1 MPYFIY
7 KGHHI
12 CGEGVHKFS
21 IKEESMNE
29 KHEATLRDFLYI
41 NTKRTEWE
49 KVIKKYEKHPE
60 AQGLKLTRNGDT
72 ALHLAVLDNREEMV
86 QKLVNRIKDSKRD
99 ELLETTNDRKEN
111 PLHLAAQMGSATMCY
126 AIASAHHKLVEKR
139 NKIDE
144 TPLYLAAASGNRDA
158 FFCLYH
164 FCRDLDSG
172 ITANCRLSSNGDTVL
187 HSALRNDHFDLA
199 FHILHLH
206 NEAMH
211 WVTKDG
217 VTPLHVLA
225 SKPTAFKSGSQIRG
239 WRNIAYYC
247 THVDQLNPQPI
258 DSLIRDWI
266 DRMSNPNT
274 STPCFPANY
283 ETCIDFFTWVWDG
296 FLKGSGLKRICHDFK
311 NDESKKD
318 TDDAGRNIMVEGGES
333 SEAAEPHQRLDT
345 QLLKA
350 HGLAKEASITNV
362 PRNYNT
368 CIHFFQIVF
377 SAILISLGWG
387 SAEFK
392 KIRRQKEKHTWSV
405 QVMEKLL
412 EYAAPDEYDCNGGI
426 PMDSTSQ
433 TPDQAGVTL
442 PYSFQDDDVLF
453 SVHIESKPTEAE
465 KPKPKDFQ
473 APETPMLLAAKN
485 GVIEIVK
492 GMFCRFPLSIYDAG
506 KDKKNVVL
514 LAAEYGQPDV
524 YRFLLSPKVYKENLF
539 RAVDDNGNSALHLA
553 AAASK
558 SMIWRITGAALQMQ
572 WEIKWYKFVEESVP
586 LYFFAHY
593 NKEGKNATAIF
604 HETHMDLVQKSGDW
618 LIKTSKSCSVVGA
631 LIVTVAF
638 TSVASIPG
646 GFNPRDGSPF
656 LQDREAFFTFA
667 LFSLIALCLS
677 STSVTIFLA
686 ILTHRFDANDFRT
699 NLPWKLF
706 IGFSSLFGSII
717 SMLISFCAGHYF
729 LMHRHIPHHAAL
741 LYTIVLVP
749 VALIFIISKLPL
761 YIDVVQAI
769 FKIVPKR
776 SAHVVLSDPLP
787 LHTPSVK
794 PFRKGK
800 FEVTSTAME
809 DSDAFSPSTPLS
821 ILAPTAQGSYPL
833 LFFLPG
839 CAAEYDYSHFLQ
851 RIASQGLVIVCPL
864 QATRSE
870 ANETS
875 QFKTWDAADREMVE
889 ERLSGVVAELKGGKT
904 KSWSLALGYDRPWN
918 PLSGV
923 IGLEPVPGTKFRI
936 RESEIQTYLDHQPSN
951 ISGGPVVESQLVV
964 SKLCGT
970 VKQLV
975 SEESSS

>member
-12 CGEGVHKFS
+12 CGDCVHTFS
-21 IKEESMNE
+21 IKEESMHQKQKE
-29 KHEATLRDFLYI
+29 ILRDFLYT
-41 NTKRTEWE
+41 NTKRGKWE
-49 KVIKKYEKHPE
+49 EVIKKYEEYPE
-60 AQGLKLTRNGDT
+60 AQELKLTRNGDT
-72 ALHLAVLDNREEMV
+72 ALHLAVLDNREEVV
-86 QKLVNRIKDSKRD
+86 QKLVNRIKHTSKYD
-99 ELLETTNDRKEN
+99 ELLKTTNDREET
-111 PLHLAAQMGSATMCY
+111 PLHLAAQMGSATMCN
-126 AIASAHHKLVEKR
+126 AIASAHDELVDLR
-139 NKIDE
+139 NKVDE

-164 FCRDLDSG
+164 FCRNNASR
-172 ITANCRLSSNGDTVL
+172 ITANCRLTSNGDTVL

-199 FHILHLH
+199 FQILHLN

-211 WVTKDG
+211 WVTETG
-217 VTPLHVLA
+217 ITPLHVLA

-247 THVDQLNPQPI
+247 THVDQLKPQPI

-283 ETCIDFFTWVWDG
+283 GTCIDFFTWVWDG
-296 FLKGSGLKRICHDFK
+296 FLKGSGLKRICHDNE

-318 TDDAGRNIMVEGGES
+318 TQVVRNIMVEGGES
-333 SEAAEPHQRLDT
+333 LETDESHQRLDT
-345 QLLKA
+345 ELLKA

-377 SAILISLGWG
+377 SAIMISLGLG

-392 KIRRQKEKHTWSV
+392 KIRRKKEKHTWSV

-412 EYAAPDEYDCNGGI
+412 EYAPPDEYECNGGT

-433 TPDQAGVTL
+433 TPDQAEVTL
-442 PYSFQDDDVLF
+442 PYSLVAGEVRL
-453 SVHIESKPTEAE
+453 SNSIESKPKEAE
-465 KPKPKDFQ
+465 KPKNVQ
-473 APETPMLLAAKN
+473 ETAMLLAAKN

-492 GMFCRFPLSIYDAG
+492 GMFHRFPLSICDAR

-604 HETHMDLVQKSGDW
+604 HETHMDLVKKSGEW
-618 LIKTSKSCSVVGA
+618 LTKTSKSCSVVGT

-646 GFNPRDGSPF
+646 GFNPHDGSPF
-656 LQDREAFFTFA
+656 LKDRKAFFTFA

-677 STSVTIFLA
+677 STSVTMFLA
-686 ILTHRFDANDFRT
+686 ILTYRFDANDFRT

-717 SMLISFCAGHYF
+717 SMLVSFCAGHYF
-729 LMHRHIPHHAAL
+729 LMHQHIPHHAAL

-769 FKIVPKR
+769 FKIVPNR

-787 LHTPSVK
+787 PHTPSIK
-794 PFRKGK
+794 PFQKGK
-800 FEVTSTAME
+800 FEVTSIPVE
-809 DSDAFSPSTPLS
+809 DSDAFSPSNPLL
-821 ILAPTAQGSYPL
+821 ILTPTAQGSYPL

-839 CAAEYDYSHFLQ
+839 CAEYDYSHFLQ
-851 RIASQGLVIVCPL
+851 LIASQGLVIVWPL
-864 QATRSE
+864 QMSAEATRSE
-870 ANETS
+870 MNKTR
-875 QFKTWDAADREMVE
+875 QFKTWDASDREMVE
-889 ERLSGVVAELKGGKT
+889 ERLSGVVDPSEGGEP

-923 IGLEPVPGTKFRI
+923 IGLEPVPGTKFSI
-936 RESEIQTYLDHQPSN
+936 RESEIQTYLDLQPSN
-951 ISGGPVVESQLVV
+951 IPVGSVVESQFVV

-970 VKQLV
+970 VLLD
-975 SEESSS
+975 SF